1 MHLLRRF
8 LAFLRPYRWQMFEVF
23 LLIFVINA
31 FSLWRPAIM
40 GQIIDSVVGAGAGA
54 GAAAEAGPAGTAVRQ
69 VWQGVLLLLI
79 NTAGM
84 ATVSF
89 WRSWRI
95 TYVAQRVIF
104 DIRRHLHRH
113 LQKLSMSYYESRQSG
128 RIMARVLY
136 DVDAIGGLAGD
147 TLVQLLTDTV
157 QLVFLIYLMF
167 SNSWPLAC
175 IAVITIPLYLGN
187 FMLLRNKIRRA
198 ARRVREKF
206 SVISGDLHEKI
217 AAAKVVKSFTRER
230 SESLRFIRH
239 LHDNLILSLDSR
251 RYSIWLGTSGMV
263 LQQVGTATFYLVGC
277 YFIIYGHFDMT
288 VGKFMAFKMWLDML
302 YGPAQRLID
311 ANDMIT
317 RALVAVERIFEI
329 LDTKPEVED
338 APNPIVPT
346 KVDGLVEFRNVSF
359 GYDPN
364 ELVLQNINLEVRPGE
379 MCAFVGPSGSG
390 KTTLANLIA
399 RFYDPTSGALYLDG
413 IDLRQLKLTWLRG
426 QIGVV
431 LQETHLFTGTI
442 RSNLRYGNP
451 HATQEQVARAAM
463 AANAHDFIMEL
474 PEDYD
479 TEIGERG
486 LKLSGGQRQR
496 IAIARAILRD
506 PRLLILD
513 EATSAL
519 DSTSE
524 ALIQSALDQLMVG
537 RTSFVIAHR
546 LSTIMKADKIV
557 VLEHGIVVDVGS
569 HDELLDRGGLYA
581 KLYNMQFRKQLLED
595 EDEDDPTAAQPGR
608 ARAGVRPPKPGPT

>member
-8 LAFLRPYRWQMFEVF
+8 MMFLRPYRWQMAEVF
-23 LLIFVINA
+23 VLIFLVNG
-31 FSLWRPAIM
+31 FSLWRPQLM
-40 GQIIDSVVGAGAGA
+40 GYCIDYGVGARGVGKAGGAIQ
-54 GAAAEAGPAGTAVRQ
+54 PNMHLL
-69 VWQGVLLLLI
+69 WKGVILLLI

-84 ATVSF
+84 AVLSF

-95 TYVAQRVIF
+95 SYVAQRVIF

-128 RIMARVLY
+128 RIMARVMY

-147 TLVQLLTDTV
+147 VLVQLLTDTV
-157 QLVFLIYLMF
+157 QVVFLVYLMF
-167 SNSWPLAC
+167 SMSWPLAF
-175 IAVITIPLYLGN
+175 IAVVVLPCYLVN
-187 FMLLRNKIRRA
+187 FLLLRNKIRRS
-198 ARRVREKF
+198 ARRVREKI
-206 SVISGDLHEKI
+206 SVISGDLQEKI
-217 AAAKVVKSFTRER
+217 SAAKVVKSFTRER
-230 SESLRFIRH
+230 SESRRFVHHLR
-239 LHDNLILSLDSR
+239 DNMELTLVSR
-251 RYSIWLGTSGMV
+251 RYSIWLGTSGMI
-263 LQQVGTATFYLVGC
+263 LQQVGTAVFYLVGGL
-277 YFIIYGHFDMT
+277 FIIRGYHGMS
-288 VGKFMAFKMWLDML
+288 VGKFMAFKMFLDML

-311 ANDMIT
+311 SNDMIT
-317 RALVAVERIFEI
+317 RALVAVERIFEV
-329 LDTKPEVED
+329 LDTKPDIED
-338 APNPIVPT
+338 VPSPIVPA
-346 KVDGLVEFRNVSF
+346 KVEGLVEFRNVSF
-359 GYDPN
+359 GYDPH
-364 ELVLQNINLEVRPGE
+364 ELVLQNINLEVQPGE

-399 RFYDPTSGALYLDG
+399 RFYDPTSGALVLDG
-413 IDLRQLKLTWLRG
+413 NDLREIKLNYLRR

-442 RSNLRYGNP
+442 RSNLRYGNGY
-451 HATQEQVARAAM
+451 ATNEEVVRAAM

-506 PRLLILD
+506 PRILILD

-524 ALIQSALDQLMVG
+524 ALIQSALDQLMVD

-569 HDELLDRGGLYA
+569 HEELLERGGLYA
-581 KLYNMQFRKQLLED
+581 KLYNMQFRKQALEEEEDD
-595 EDEDDPTAAQPGR
+595 EDGGAAQPGR
-608 ARAGVRPPKPGPT
+608 ARVGGRTR